1 MTAEPAPDD
10 ADAPA
15 PNDAAEPMVE
25 HARAMRA
32 SDPDTL
38 YVPDLTALPDEPPKE
53 ILYHHK
59 TTLKEGARAVWAHRE
74 IVLTLT
80 ERDFRVQY
88 KQATLGVLWAVL
100 NPVAT
105 LIVLIIVFS
114 RVKGYNPPNEPFPL
128 YLFVGILCWSFFA
141 TSLGQGGNSLL
152 SNKALLSKTQFP
164 RECFPIETMMVNGLN
179 IVLSWIPLALLFLWY
194 QQLPKATTVW
204 VPLCIVIEILF
215 TAGVT
220 LATASLIVQFRDLS
234 QIVPLVLSLGI
245 FLTPVIWPMSKIPSQ
260 YHVTQAHLVNGHAVG
275 GLTINLQVVY
285 GFFNPLGPIIDTIRQ
300 TMLLGGNPNFAP
312 LVAAAVGSVFYF
324 VFGYMIFK
332 KFEVSF
338 ADIA

>member
-1 MTAEPAPDD
+1 M
-10 ADAPA
+10 
-15 PNDAAEPMVE
+15 
-25 HARAMRA
+25 
-32 SDPDTL
+32 
-38 YVPDLTALPDEPPKE
+38 
-53 ILYHHK
+53 
-59 TTLKEGARAVWAHRE
+59 WAHRD

-88 KQATLGVLWAVL
+88 KQATLGILWAVL

-114 RVKGYNPPNEPFPL
+114 RVKGYNPPGEPFAL
-128 YLFVGILCWSFFA
+128 YLFVGILSWTFFA
-141 TSLGQGGNSLL
+141 TSLNQGGNSLL
-152 SNKALLSKTQFP
+152 SNKSLLSKTQFP

-194 QQLPKATTVW
+194 GQLPKPATVW

-220 LATASLIVQFRDLS
+220 LGTASLIVQFRDLS
-234 QIVPLVLSLGI
+234 QIIPLVLSLGI
-245 FLTPVIWPMSKIPSQ
+245 FLTPVIWPMSKIPSA
-260 YHVTQAHLVNGHAVG
+260 YHVTQAHLVNGQAVG
-275 GLTINLQVVY
+275 GLTVNLQVVY
-285 GFFNPLGPIIDTIRQ
+285 GFFNPLGPIIDTIRK
-300 TMLLGGNPNFAP
+300 TMLLGGNPTFAP
-312 LVAAAVGSVFYF
+312 LMAAAVGSVLYF